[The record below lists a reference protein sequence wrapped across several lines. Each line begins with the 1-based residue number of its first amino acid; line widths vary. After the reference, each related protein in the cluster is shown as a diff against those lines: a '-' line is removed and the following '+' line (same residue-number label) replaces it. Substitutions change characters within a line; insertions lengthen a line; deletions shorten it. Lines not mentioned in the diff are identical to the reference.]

1 MKNFKLYLR
10 DMQTGKIG
18 ADNPNINAP
27 NVHRKVLQY
36 KVKDLRRGI
45 WQAWRTRFRKNK
57 LYNPKRYLN
66 RISNKIK
73 EEKMVF
79 SFKSFLN
86 EVDNSSRDVL
96 DTHMGRKLIS
106 TVHSKERTEE
116 RDANEDIVKHIFKK
130 GVEHLAKNGAKYGK
144 NEHFVVTSKKHNRSA
159 AFHYRPDNKSTN
171 ENKSHWIHTS
181 TFPKGEHYCNRD
193 CKPIRVESIE
203 IDYILI
209 EVE

>member
-73 EEKMVF
+73 EEKRRRVN
-79 SFKSFLN
+79 FLI
-86 EVDNSSRDVL
+86 
-96 DTHMGRKLIS
+96 IS
-106 TVHSKERTEE
+106 
-116 RDANEDIVKHIFKK
+116 
-130 GVEHLAKNGAKYGK
+130 
-144 NEHFVVTSKKHNRSA
+144 HFRVRMIQQIALHNKSKK
-159 AFHYRPDNKSTN
+159 
-171 ENKSHWIHTS
+171 
-181 TFPKGEHYCNRD
+181 
-193 CKPIRVESIE
+193 
-203 IDYILI
+203 
-209 EVE
+209 

>member
-1 MKNFKLYLR
+1 MKNFRLYLK

-18 ADNPNINAP
+18 AANPNINTA

-36 KVKDLRRGI
+36 KVKDLRKGI
-45 WQAWRTRFRKNK
+45 YQPWRTRFRKNR

-86 EVDNSSRDVL
+86 EAAFVPNPPM
-96 DTHMGRKLIS
+96 DTHMKTHLFS
-106 TVHSKERTEE
+106 TVHSKERGEE
-116 RDANEDIVKHIFKK
+116 RDANEDVVKHIFKK
-130 GVEHLAKNGAKYGK
+130 AVEHVKKNHTKYSS

-159 AFHYRPDNKSTN
+159 SFNYRPDNQSSNDTR
-171 ENKSHWIHTS
+171 SHFIHTS
-181 TFPKGEHYCNRD
+181 TFPKGEHYCNAA
-193 CKPIRVESIE
+193 CKKIVVEGIE
-203 IDYILI
+203 IEYILI